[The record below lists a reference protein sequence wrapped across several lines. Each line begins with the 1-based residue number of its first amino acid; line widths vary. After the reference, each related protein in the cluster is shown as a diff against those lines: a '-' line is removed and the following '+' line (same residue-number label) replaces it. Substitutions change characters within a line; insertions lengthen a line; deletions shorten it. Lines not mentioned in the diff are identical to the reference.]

1 MDPKVAPLASQEQFR
16 DFAQTVIAP
25 YAASHD
31 RSQRI
36 CDHIVSS
43 LAKAGY
49 LAPFLPARWG
59 GQSTTMATLGILH
72 EEIGRA
78 CSSVRSLLT
87 VHGMAVQS
95 ILRWGNETLRQRWL
109 QALAH
114 GEVVGAFAI
123 SEPNAG
129 SDVNGIETSAEP
141 RLDGFVLNGQKKWIT
156 FGQIAGVYVVLAHC
170 GGKPTAFLIERDRP
184 GLTVTPISDVLGTR
198 GSMLGLLT
206 FEDCFVPATN
216 LLGRPG
222 FGANPVALSALGFG
236 RYSVACGSLGI
247 AQACLDAS
255 FLYANRIQRFGSA
268 LRGHQLIQQMIT
280 HMMTDVSAARLLCRE
295 AGRMK
300 DEKDPQEVQCTFV

>member
-87 VHGMAVQS
+87 VHGMAAQS
-95 ILRWGNETLRQRWL
+95 IFRWGSEAQREKWL
-109 QALAH
+109 ERLVLGDAI
-114 GEVVGAFAI
+114 GAFAI

-129 SDVNGIETSAEP
+129 SDVNGIETVAEP
-141 RLDGFVLNGQKKWIT
+141 RTGGFVLNGQKKWIT
-156 FGQIAGVYVVLAHC
+156 
-170 GGKPTAFLIERDRP
+170 
-184 GLTVTPISDVLGTR
+184 
-198 GSMLGLLT
+198 
-206 FEDCFVPATN
+206 
-216 LLGRPG
+216 
-222 FGANPVALSALGFG
+222 
-236 RYSVACGSLGI
+236 
-247 AQACLDAS
+247 
-255 FLYANRIQRFGSA
+255 
-268 LRGHQLIQQMIT
+268 
-280 HMMTDVSAARLLCRE
+280 
-295 AGRMK
+295 
-300 DEKDPQEVQCTFV
+300 